1 MNLIMPVFPLHSSSR
16 KFTLFQRRQKLKQRD
31 TDRKRKFQNSQVSFQ
46 VALKLLPT
54 PAQSTAV
61 KVGKLWKSQTRGENL
76 IGQSWR
82 LAMIGQAA
90 ANELPESIKAE
101 EQQLRTGVYFL
112 LTGRPLTMC
121 VSKYSV
127 TTMQ

>member
-1 MNLIMPVFPLHSSSR
+1 MITHDLAPPTTQSGSVP
-16 KFTLFQRRQKLKQRD
+16 
-31 TDRKRKFQNSQVSFQ
+31 
-46 VALKLLPT
+46 ALL
-54 PAQSTAV
+54 QSAA
-61 KVGKLWKSQTRGENL
+61 KAGKLWKSHLYRRGENL
-76 IGQSWR
+76 IGQSQR
-82 LAMIGQAA
+82 PDMIGQAA

-127 TTMQ
+127 TTMR

>member
-1 MNLIMPVFPLHSSSR
+1 
-16 KFTLFQRRQKLKQRD
+16 
-31 TDRKRKFQNSQVSFQ
+31 
-46 VALKLLPT
+46 
-54 PAQSTAV
+54 
-61 KVGKLWKSQTRGENL
+61 
-76 IGQSWR
+76 
-82 LAMIGQAA
+82 MIGQAA

-127 TTMQ
+127 TTMR